1 MLLKNLQEALSA
13 RTGHLVQELVKLGG
27 ETRLRE
33 FLAHTQL
40 DVADLYRK
48 DRTFTSLRRAAG
60 LGPLPEG
67 PEEKGLARN
76 LGRMLHND
84 DPLLLDTVRA
94 RLGDAEPPA
103 PTGLDARRW
112 STALVTLL
120 GEQAVLDLP
129 AALKRLW
136 EHPAIRAELAE
147 LLALLRKRV
156 AHVPIACAQKKDVA
170 LQVHCRYSGEQI
182 IAAFDFQQK
191 GRMAERREGVMFEE
205 KTRCDLLF
213 VTLQKTEKNYSPSPM
228 YQDCALSPGQF
239 QWETQSFTTPES
251 VRGQRN
257 LDHQAM
263 GIVPLLFVRERPK
276 DDRGGTVAFV
286 FLGPVTLVRHEGTK
300 PMRIVWQLQEP
311 MPADFYTEAKVAA

>member
-156 AHVPIACAQKKDVA
+156 AHVPIACAQKKTW
-170 LQVHCRYSGEQI
+170 LCRCI
-182 IAAFDFQQK
+182 VDTAASK
-191 GRMAERREGVMFEE
+191 LLRRLIFNRRAGWQNAVRVLCLKRRHGVIF
-205 KTRCDLLF
+205 F
-213 VTLQKTEKNYSPSPM
+213 S
-228 YQDCALSPGQF
+228 
-239 QWETQSFTTPES
+239 
-251 VRGQRN
+251 
-257 LDHQAM
+257 
-263 GIVPLLFVRERPK
+263 
-276 DDRGGTVAFV
+276 
-286 FLGPVTLVRHEGTK
+286 
-300 PMRIVWQLQEP
+300 
-311 MPADFYTEAKVAA
+311 